1 VQPSGEDTPPG
12 LRPSGQSGEG
22 GGGRGKARLI
32 VPIVVVVAVVAAVVV
47 AVVASGGS
55 DNGKASSTTTVVASK
70 GATNAASATLLPPAL
85 SYAKAKAEGKA
96 DTIDWGNRCDTDLGL
111 LALPLFPQQQ
121 CFAPFKGDNGGATTT
136 GVTGDTIKVVVYL
149 AQANDPV
156 LKFIYSQIQN
166 NDTPTQTFA
175 TYEGYNEMFSKYY
188 ETYGRKVQMI
198 RFDATGTVSDSVA
211 ATADAETIAHDIKPF
226 MVFGGPILTN
236 AFADTL
242 AQNKVMCVSC
252 TPGQPAQ
259 WYIDRAPYV
268 WDILASP
275 EERQLMVAEYL
286 GKRLANRDAIH
297 AGDPTMHD
305 KKRVLGLISINSSDQ
320 SKQLRDEFTKLL
332 KDKYGVEFASIQTY
346 NLPTELAGTG
356 RDIISQMKQAG
367 VTSVVFDGDP
377 LAPQTLTKIAAQQNY
392 FPEWIITGSLLV
404 DTQAFSRTYDQSEWK
419 NAFGPSA
426 LFARID
432 PNKAG
437 ALYLYNWYY
446 GKPAPADQSTP
457 VIVPNVQFLYNAL
470 QPLGSQVTPD
480 NFQKVY
486 FGGAII
492 PSTPV
497 TPQISYG
504 NRGFFPFTDYAALDD
519 MTEVWW
525 DPTATGLDELGRQGT
540 GMWQFVDGGKRYLP
554 GQWPTTAP
562 KVFDPAGAVT
572 IYNQPP
578 PEAQIKND
586 YQPLR

>member
-1 VQPSGEDTPPG
+1 
-12 LRPSGQSGEG
+12 
-22 GGGRGKARLI
+22 
-32 VPIVVVVAVVAAVVV
+32 VPIVVVVVVIAAVVV
-47 AVVASGGS
+47 GIVASNGS
-55 DNGKASSTTTVVASK
+55 DDKASTSTTVVQSK
-70 GATNAASATLLPPAL
+70 GATDAASATLLPPAL
-85 SYAKAKAEGKA
+85 SYAKAKSEGKT
-96 DTIDWGNRCDTDLGL
+96 DTIDWGKRCDTQLGL

-121 CFAPFKGDNGGATTT
+121 CYAPFTGDNGGATTT
-136 GVTGDTIKVVVYL
+136 GVTSDTIKVVVYI

-166 NDTPTQTFA
+166 DDTPAQTFA
-175 TYEGYNEMFSKYY
+175 TYEGYNQMFSKYY
-188 ETYGRKVQMI
+188 ETYGRKVQFI

-211 ATADAETIAHDIKPF
+211 ATADAETIANDIKPF
-226 MVFGGPILTN
+226 MVFGGPLLTN

-242 AQNKVMCVSC
+242 AHNKVMCVSC

-268 WDILASP
+268 WDILANP
-275 EERQLMVAEYL
+275 EERQQMVAEYI
-286 GKRLANRDAIH
+286 GKRVAGYDASH
-297 AGDPTMHD
+297 AGDASMHD

-320 SKQLRDEFTKLL
+320 SPKLRDEFTTML
-332 KDKYGVEFASIQTY
+332 KDKYGVQFAAIQTY
-346 NLPTELAGTG
+346 NLPTDLAGSG

-392 FPEWIITGSLLV
+392 FPEWIMTGTLLV
-404 DTQAFSRTYDQSEWK
+404 DTEAFSRTYDQSEWK
-419 NAFGPSA
+419 NAFGPSGLA
-426 LFARID
+426 ARID
-432 PNKAG
+432 PDKAG

-446 GKPAPADQSTP
+446 GKTAPADQSAP

-470 QPLGSQVTPD
+470 QPMGAQVSPD

-525 DPTATGLDELGRQGT
+525 DPKTTGPDELGRQGT

-554 GQWPTTAP
+554 GQWPKADTT
-562 KVFDPAGAVT
+562 VFDPSGSVALYQEA
-572 IYNQPP
+572 P
-578 PEAQIKND
+578 PEAQIKST
-586 YQPLR
+586 YQPLQ

>member
-1 VQPSGEDTPPG
+1 
-12 LRPSGQSGEG
+12 
-22 GGGRGKARLI
+22 
-32 VPIVVVVAVVAAVVV
+32 VVVVVVIAAVVV
-47 AVVASGGS
+47 GIVVSNGN
-55 DNGKASSTTTVVASK
+55 DNGNASSTTTVIQSK

-85 SYAKAKAEGKA
+85 SYAKAKSEGKA
-96 DTIDWGNRCDTDLGL
+96 DTIDWGKRCDTQLGL
-111 LALPLFPQQQ
+111 LALPLFPQQE
-121 CFAPFKGDNGGATTT
+121 CFAPFNGDNGGATTT
-136 GVTGDTIKVVVYL
+136 GVTGDTIKVVVYI
-149 AQANDPV
+149 AQQNDPV

-166 NDTPTQTFA
+166 NDTPDQTFA
-175 TYEGYNEMFSKYY
+175 TYQGYNEMFSKYY
-188 ETYGRKVQMI
+188 ETYGRKVQFV

-211 ATADAETIAHDIKPF
+211 ATADAETISHDIKPF
-226 MVFGGPILTN
+226 MVFGGPLLTN

-268 WDILASP
+268 WDILANP
-275 EERQLMVAEYL
+275 EERQQMVAEYI
-286 GKRLANRDAIH
+286 GKRLAGYDASH
-297 AGDPTMHD
+297 AGDATMHD

-320 SKQLRDEFTKLL
+320 SKQLRDEFTKML
-332 KDKYGVEFASIQTY
+332 KDKYGVEFAAIQTY
-346 NLPTELAGTG
+346 NLPTDLAGSG
-356 RDIISQMKQAG
+356 RDIISAMKQAG

-377 LAPQTLTKIAAQQNY
+377 LAPQTLTKIAAEQNY

-404 DTQAFSRTYDQSEWK
+404 DTEAFSRTYDQSEWK
-419 NAFGPSA
+419 NAFGPSGLA
-426 LFARID
+426 ARINPD
-432 PNKAG
+432 QAG
-437 ALYLYNWYY
+437 ALYLYKWYY
-446 GKPAPADQSTP
+446 GQTAPADQSAP

-470 QPLGSQVTPD
+470 QPMGTQVTAD

-525 DPTATGLDELGRQGT
+525 DPKTTGPDELGRQGT

-554 GQWPTTAP
+554 GQWPKADAT
-562 KVFDPAGAVT
+562 VFDPSNSVALYKEA
-572 IYNQPP
+572 PP
-578 PEAQIKND
+578 AAQIKST
-586 YQPLR
+586 YQPVH